1 MLPTDASYTPPT
13 LFPNFALTLWATADR
28 LPDKVAIEDRD
39 TATSYAGLRA
49 HAAGIARA
57 LADGGL
63 RAGDR
68 VGIWMDRSAASA
80 AAFFGVL
87 AAGGVAI
94 IINEMLRPRQ
104 VEHILGHSGAA
115 ALVTNEEML
124 GRQNRALDTT
134 ARVITLASLPTDG
147 AFVPVP
153 RVGRDYAQI
162 IYTSGSTG
170 LPKGVTWMH
179 QNLWAGARAVVH
191 YVEVTEEDRLAS
203 LLPFSF
209 DYGFNQLLCAVLTGA
224 TLVIER
230 SPVPQQVAATL
241 RARGVTVLAC
251 VPPLWLQLMG
261 APEFRREPIATL
273 RAMTNTG
280 GRIPVEGVK
289 DLRRLQPQARL
300 FLMYGLTEA
309 FRGTYLPP
317 EECDAHPDSMGR
329 AIPGSEIF
337 VLREDGT
344 LCDDDEVGE
353 LVQRGATVAAG
364 YWNDPETTA
373 KVYRPNPLRPAGAPD
388 DERVVFSGDL
398 VRRDAGGR
406 LYYVGRRDRVIKTLG
421 MRVSPDEI
429 ADVLYAS
436 GQVAEGI
443 IGTEEDEV
451 RGTRIIAYV
460 VLKPDATLA
469 ALEGFC
475 RRELPRHM
483 QPARYEVR
491 DALPRTTSGKFD
503 LRAAQQQP
511 QLDTRTTQPA

>member
-1 MLPTDASYTPPT
+1 MRPTDPAYTPPSLT
-13 LFPNFALTLWATADR
+13 PNFAQALWATADR
-28 LPDKVAIEDRD
+28 VPEKAAIEDRE
-39 TATSYAGLRA
+39 TVTSYAGLRA
-49 HAAGIARA
+49 HAAGVARA
-57 LADGGL
+57 LTESGL
-63 RAGDR
+63 KAGDR
-68 VGIWMDRSAASA
+68 VGIWMERNAACA
-80 AAFFGVL
+80 AAFFGVV

-104 VEHILGHSGAA
+104 VEHIINHATA
-115 ALVTNEEML
+115 EMVL
-124 GRQNRALDTT
+124 TSAEMQARQNRTLESG
-134 ARVITLASLPTDG
+134 ARVIDVASLPTSGDF
-147 AFVPVP
+147 APVP

-179 QNLWAGARAVVH
+179 SNLWAGARAVVH
-191 YVEVTEEDRLAS
+191 YVGVTEQDRLAS

-209 DYGFNQLLCAVLTGA
+209 DYGFNQFLCATLTGA

-241 RARGVTVLAC
+241 REKKVTVLAG
-251 VPPLWLQLMG
+251 VPALWLPLIG

-280 GRIPVEGVK
+280 GRIPIEGVR

-317 EECDAHPDSMGR
+317 EEVDAHPDSIGR

-344 LCDDDEVGE
+344 PCEDGEIGE

-364 YWNDPETTA
+364 YWNDPATTA

-388 DERVVFSGDL
+388 DERVVYSGDL
-398 VRRDAGGR
+398 VKRDATGR
-406 LYYVGRRDRVIKTLG
+406 LFYVGRRDRVIKTLG

-436 GQVAEGI
+436 GHVAEGI
-443 IGTEEDEV
+443 VGTEDDEV
-451 RGTRIIAYV
+451 RGTRIIAHV
-460 VLKPDATLA
+460 VLKPGSSLP

-483 QPARYEVR
+483 HPARYEVH
-491 DALPRTTSGKFD
+491 AEIPRTGSGKFD
-503 LRAAQQQP
+503 LRAAQAARAAES
-511 QLDTRTTQPA
+511 LERKEA

>member
-1 MLPTDASYTPPT
+1 MPTTDVQYTPPT
-13 LFPNFALTLWATADR
+13 LLPNFAHTLWATADR
-28 LPDKVAIEDRD
+28 VPDKAVIEDRD
-39 TATSYAGLRA
+39 SITSYATLRA
-49 HAAGIARA
+49 HSAGIARA
-57 LADGGL
+57 LVDGGL
-63 RAGDR
+63 RPGDR
-68 VGIWMDRSAASA
+68 VGIWMDRSATCA

-87 AAGGVAI
+87 AAGGIAI

-104 VEHILGHSGAA
+104 VEHILGHSTAA
-115 ALVTNEEML
+115 MLLTNEEML
-124 GRQNRALDTT
+124 GRQGRALETT
-134 ARVITLASLPTDG
+134 ARVIAIGTLPTTG
-147 AFVPVP
+147 EFAPVA

-191 YVEVTEEDRLAS
+191 YVQVTEADRLAS

-230 SPVPQQVAATL
+230 SPVPNQLATTL

-261 APEFRREPIATL
+261 ASEFRREPIATL

-317 EECDAHPDSMGR
+317 EEVDEYPDSIGR

-344 LCDDDEVGE
+344 LCDDDEDGE

-373 KVYRPNPLRPAGAPD
+373 KVYRPNPLRPAGAPE

-460 VLKPDATLA
+460 VLKPDATLP

-483 QPARYEVR
+483 QPARFEV
-491 DALPRTTSGKFD
+491 LTEIPRTSSGKFD
-503 LRAAQQQP
+503 LRAAQGAP
-511 QLDTRTTQPA
+511 SAQPA

>member
-1 MLPTDASYTPPT
+1 MQPTATSYTPPT
-13 LFPNFALTLWATADR
+13 LTPNFALTLWATADR
-28 LPDKVAIEDRD
+28 VPDKAAIDDRD
-39 TATSYAGLRA
+39 AVTSYAELRA
-49 HAAGIARA
+49 HAAGIAGA
-57 LADGGL
+57 LVEAGV
-63 RAGDR
+63 RPGDR
-68 VGIWMDRSAASA
+68 VGIWMERSAACA

-104 VEHILGHSGAA
+104 VEHILGHSTAA
-115 ALVTNEEML
+115 MLLTSDDML
-124 GRQNRALDTT
+124 GRQNRPLET
-134 ARVITLASLPTDG
+134 AATVVAVTSLPTTG
-147 AFVPVP
+147 EFTPVP

-191 YVEVTEEDRLAS
+191 YVEVTESDRLAS

-209 DYGFNQLLCAVLTGA
+209 DYGFNQFLCATLTGA

-241 RARGVTVLAC
+241 RAKGVTVLAC
-251 VPPLWLQLMG
+251 VPPLWLQLVG

-317 EECDAHPDSMGR
+317 DEVDEHPDSIGR

-373 KVYRPNPLRPAGAPD
+373 KVYRANPLRPAGAPD

-398 VRRDAGGR
+398 VRRDAEGR

-436 GQVAEGI
+436 GHVAEGI
-443 IGTEEDEV
+443 IGTEEDEA

-460 VLKPDATLA
+460 VLKPDATLKV
-469 ALEGFC
+469 LENFC
-475 RRELPRHM
+475 KRELPRHM
-483 QPARYEVR
+483 QPARYEVL
-491 DALPRTTSGKFD
+491 AEIPRTSSGKFD
-503 LRAAQQQP
+503 LRGAQESLAAS
-511 QLDTRTTQPA
+511 RATQPA

>member
-1 MLPTDASYTPPT
+1 MPIHAPYTPPT
-13 LFPNFALTLWATADR
+13 LAPNFAGVLWDTADR
-28 LPDKVAIEDRD
+28 VHERTAIDDRD
-39 TATSYAGLRA
+39 ATTSYAALRA

-57 LADGGL
+57 LTDGGL
-63 RAGDR
+63 RSGDR
-68 VGIWMDRSAASA
+68 VAIWLERGAGSA

-87 AAGGVAI
+87 AAGGVAVI
-94 IINEMLRPRQ
+94 VNEMLRPRQ
-104 VEHILGHSGAA
+104 VEHILGHSAA
-115 ALVTNEEML
+115 AVLLTSEDML
-124 GRQNRALDTT
+124 SRQIRPLDTAT
-134 ARVITLASLPTDG
+134 RVVLLASLPTTG
-147 AFVPVP
+147 QYTPVP

-179 QNLWAGARAVVH
+179 ANLWAGVRAVVH

-209 DYGFNQLLCAVLTGA
+209 DYGFNQLLCAVFTGA

-230 SPVPQQVAATL
+230 SPVPQQVALTL
-241 RARGVTVLAC
+241 RAKRVTVLAC
-251 VPPLWLQLMG
+251 VPPLWLQLLG
-261 APEFRREPIATL
+261 APDFRREPLPTL

-280 GRIPVEGVK
+280 GRIPVEGVR
-289 DLRRLQPQARL
+289 DLRRLQPQAQL

-317 EECDAHPDSMGR
+317 AEVDAHPDSIGR
-329 AIPGSEIF
+329 AIPGSEIY

-344 LCDDDEVGE
+344 ACDTDEVGE

-373 KVYRPNPLRPAGAPD
+373 RVYRANPLRPAGAPD

-398 VRRDAGGR
+398 VRRDAEGR
-406 LYYVGRRDRVIKTLG
+406 LFYVGRRDRVIKTLG

-443 IGTEEDEV
+443 IGTEDDPV
-451 RGTRIIAYV
+451 RGTRIIAFV
-460 VLKPDATLA
+460 VLAHNGTQA
-469 ALEGFC
+469 RLEDFC

-483 QPARYEVR
+483 QPARYDVR
-491 DALPRTTSGKFD
+491 PALPRTSSGKFD
-503 LRAAQQQP
+503 LRAVQELLASE
-511 QLDTRTTQPA
+511 PA